1 MLPTPSGVKHDIL
14 PTFACTHSEQQQ
26 KTLLKILKQHVF
38 AQAQHLFI
46 VDLDKFSISAER
58 NRIVEETRKNGKNV
72 EGQEDQ
78 LGDVDHTG
86 EGEPNGVHQSFE
98 AFHTFNQL

>member
-26 KTLLKILKQHVF
+26 KTRLKILKQHVF
-38 AQAQHLFI
+38 AHAQHLVI
-46 VDLDKFSISAER
+46 LDLDKFSISAER
-58 NRIVEETRKNGKNV
+58 DRIVEETRKNGKNV

-98 AFHTFNQL
+98 AFHTFNQF